1 MPIRLL
7 LATPDAHTDVLI
19 HELLAAALQLVP
31 LDVTLQTVA
40 DRGALFERAVG
51 NCDDVVLLDWSLAGA
66 GSPDLVREL
75 LALNSH
81 LRIISLLP
89 LHLRQYRQI
98 IWEAGACSSIPL
110 ERLDQEWLSS
120 ALCLMN
126 RAMQREARVRAAFE
140 SVL

>member
-7 LATPDAHTDVLI
+7 LATPDTHTDALI
-19 HELLAAALQLVP
+19 HELLGAALQLVP
-31 LDVTLQTVA
+31 LDVTLQTVT
-40 DRGALFERAVG
+40 DRGALLERAVG

-66 GSPDLVREL
+66 QSPDLVREL
-75 LALNSH
+75 LALNGH
-81 LRIISLLP
+81 LRIIALLP

-140 SVL
+140 SAL